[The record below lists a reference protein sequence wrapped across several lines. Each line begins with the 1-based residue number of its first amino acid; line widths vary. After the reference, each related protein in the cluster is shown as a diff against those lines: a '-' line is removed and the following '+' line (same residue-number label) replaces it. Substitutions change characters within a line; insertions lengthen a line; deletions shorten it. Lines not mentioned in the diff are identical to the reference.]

1 MSTSTNLL
9 KRVIAGEQEAWCKF
23 VGIYSALIYSRCR
36 RRGVGEADSADLV
49 QNVLVRVFKSIGSFR
64 RDQLGQGLR
73 RWLKTIARNV
83 ISDYLREAALG
94 QHGIAQSDLAGLLA
108 DIEASDDGSISDPNT
123 EPASVVIL
131 RPVLDAMK
139 IDYEEKTWQAFW
151 RTAVDA
157 EPTADVAA
165 DLGISQGTVRQ
176 ARYKILKRLRDEL
189 QELEDLL

>member
-1 MSTSTNLL
+1 
-9 KRVIAGEQEAWCKF
+9 VIAGEHEAWCQF

-36 RRGVGEADSADLV
+36 RRGVSETDSADLV

-83 ISDYLREAALG
+83 ISDYFRDAAIA
-94 QHGIAQSDLAGLLA
+94 QHGISQGDVAGLIANL
-108 DIEASDDGSISDPNT
+108 EAPNEGSISDLNT
-123 EPASVVIL
+123 EPASILML
-131 RPVLDAMK
+131 RPVLEAIK
-139 IDYEEKTWQAFW
+139 IDYEDKTWQAFW

-165 DLGISQGTVRQ
+165 DLGVSQGTVRQ